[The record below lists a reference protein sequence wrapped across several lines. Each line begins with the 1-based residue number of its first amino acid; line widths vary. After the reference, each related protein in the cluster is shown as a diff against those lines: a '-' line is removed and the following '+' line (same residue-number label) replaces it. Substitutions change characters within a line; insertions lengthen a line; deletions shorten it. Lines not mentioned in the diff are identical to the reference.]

1 MDVKALQLVFPNLGR
16 EPSQR
21 LQKIWRECQSY
32 DVTFGNIR
40 PSFVEG
46 DSTAATV
53 TVQTTYT
60 CTPKTRQGAQPQTV
74 QDYFSLNKIGDV
86 WVIESIGGNASQRR

>member
-1 MDVKALQLVFPNLGR
+1 MDVDALKQVYPNLGR

-21 LQKIWRECQSY
+21 LARQFKDCRTY

-46 DSTAATV
+46 DPTSATV
-53 TVQTTYT
+53 AVQTTYT
-60 CTPKTRQGAQPQTV
+60 CEPRSRQASQPQTV
-74 QDYFSLNKIGDV
+74 QDFFSLKKFGDE
-86 WVIESIGGNASQRR
+86 WLIDRLGGDMQRR